1 MRYDIKE
8 KYLKIHLIKT
18 TYKTL
23 LGRPADS
30 DGLKNYLNAIANKS
44 LAESAELLNSSL
56 MHSDEFIAF
65 TKSRMSSDKFS
76 YTPQALTERA
86 PDDSMHVK
94 HIVSLGSHCLTSWT
108 FKKFN
113 LKKIS
118 LPFDWLF
125 SCPAMIIDC
134 LRDDF
139 TSFLDKNEYSSLR
152 RQSREPGAHHNKY
165 KEKYRLNDIFTH
177 RDPNTPADYE
187 YYVRAVKRFRN
198 ILKSKEGKLFVICCR
213 EEIDIAKQLPELV
226 TELSHHTTN
235 FYLLAFALQKP
246 AYLQLERI
254 SSGENYSLYSLTPES
269 EERFTGKFSSLTDE
283 MVIIS
288 KVLSFNL
295 EL

>member
-1 MRYDIKE
+1 
-8 KYLKIHLIKT
+8 
-18 TYKTL
+18 
-23 LGRPADS
+23 
-30 DGLKNYLNAIANKS
+30 
-44 LAESAELLNSSL
+44 
-56 MHSDEFIAF
+56 
-65 TKSRMSSDKFS
+65 
-76 YTPQALTERA
+76 
-86 PDDSMHVK
+86 
-94 HIVSLGSHCLTSWT
+94 
-108 FKKFN
+108 
-113 LKKIS
+113 
-118 LPFDWLF
+118 
-125 SCPAMIIDC
+125 
-134 LRDDF
+134 
-139 TSFLDKNEYSSLR
+139 KNEYSSLR

>member
-1 MRYDIKE
+1 
-8 KYLKIHLIKT
+8 
-18 TYKTL
+18 
-23 LGRPADS
+23 
-30 DGLKNYLNAIANKS
+30 
-44 LAESAELLNSSL
+44 
-56 MHSDEFIAF
+56 
-65 TKSRMSSDKFS
+65 MSTAH
-76 YTPQALTERA
+76 YVA
-86 PDDSMHVK
+86 
-94 HIVSLGSHCLTSWT
+94 
-108 FKKFN
+108 
-113 LKKIS
+113 
-118 LPFDWLF
+118 
-125 SCPAMIIDC
+125 
-134 LRDDF
+134 
-139 TSFLDKNEYSSLR
+139 
-152 RQSREPGAHHNKY
+152 SREKPGAHHNKY

-295 EL
+295 ETLETVSPPASGTQSIDLPPPAGLGERNHPNDIIPRGATV